1 MESQAFPCI
10 ISALWSAG
18 DLFSSVYG
26 VTSLKPKGKF
36 IQPFLAFLFSP
47 LFCFIIFLLFFFFP
61 AFFFSSFCFKVFLAF
76 CVDGLHP
83 HSRQLASLL
92 LSSPKHG
99 QLFQGLQVPSLG
111 DGLFQKVPCVTGGA
125 AVHQASL
132 HGWPWW

>member
-47 LFCFIIFLLFFFFP
+47 LFCFIIFLLFFFP

-83 HSRQLASLL
+83 QQAACISAAQLPQAWTAFPGTS
-92 LSSPKHG
+92 G
-99 QLFQGLQVPSLG
+99 AQLG
-111 DGLFQKVPCVTGGA
+111 
-125 AVHQASL
+125 
-132 HGWPWW
+132 